1 MKPAI
6 KETEKKKSEKMKIR
20 RKYHGSQKDKRRN
33 NKYYR
38 HKYEIKI
45 STWFHG

>member
-1 MKPAI
+1 M
-6 KETEKKKSEKMKIR
+6 R
-20 RKYHGSQKDKRRN
+20 RKYHEGQNDKKGT

-45 STWFHG
+45 FTGFGG

>member
-1 MKPAI
+1 MEPAI
-6 KETEKKKSEKMKIR
+6 KETEKKKSEKKIR
-20 RKYHGSQKDKRRN
+20 RKYHGSQKDKRKT

-38 HKYEIKI
+38 HNYEIKI

>member
-1 MKPAI
+1 MET
-6 KETEKKKSEKMKIR
+6 KEKLKKIKIR
-20 RKYHGSQKDKRRN
+20 RKYHGSQKDKEGM

-45 STWFHG
+45 STGLGN

>member
-1 MKPAI
+1 M
-6 KETEKKKSEKMKIR
+6 ETNKKLKNIKIR
-20 RKYHGSQKDKRRN
+20 RKYYRNQKDKEGM

-45 STWFHG
+45 PTGVGN